1 MHAGDTG
8 CVKRRGERRERER
21 ERARER
27 ARERERKQKK
37 PTERIVPG
45 KEKRSGRV
53 RKKKN

>member
-8 CVKRRGERRERER
+8 CVKRRGERRERE
-21 ERARER
+21 RER

-53 RKKKN
+53 RKKKI